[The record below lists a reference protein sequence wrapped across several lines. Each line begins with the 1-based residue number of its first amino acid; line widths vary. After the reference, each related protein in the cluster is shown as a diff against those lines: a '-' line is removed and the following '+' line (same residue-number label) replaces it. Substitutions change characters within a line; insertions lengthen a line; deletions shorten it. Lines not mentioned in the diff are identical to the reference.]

1 MKNRDKFE
9 QVWKVYYK
17 NSVEGVLD
25 QKTAMLIKEVA
36 SAFWQEGYSSV
47 VNKLNKISQ
56 DSEVDFSEEFS
67 ESDLQLMREFEEHI
81 YEKRDV
87 DSINGVKKS

>member
-36 SAFWQEGYSSV
+36 SAF
-47 VNKLNKISQ
+47 
-56 DSEVDFSEEFS
+56 
-67 ESDLQLMREFEEHI
+67 
-81 YEKRDV
+81 
-87 DSINGVKKS
+87 SINVAFSVGETVSTFPVLGL